1 MKNWKRRISA
11 LLCGLMILTMT
22 TGTVYAADLADT
34 SDITDATKTG
44 MEDPSDVDEKDVSEQ
59 AAVEQDNVICTVSWL
74 S

>member
-44 MEDPSDVDEKDVSEQ
+44 MEDPVMWMKGCV
-59 AAVEQDNVICTVSWL
+59 
-74 S
+74 